1 MIALMQNILYNIFIF
16 EYQYFILKVHQF
28 LYEKPM
34 LFSPDYVYTR
44 VFCFF
49 LQHVEFRRKMRV
61 DAIISEWD
69 PPEVNLLQSA
79 VSAVQSDYTSVDV
92 SRRRYAIWSPRCC
105 LLSCFCICDSEH
117 CLAKLIHSFI
127 QGFLVILIMVYK

>member
-1 MIALMQNILYNIFIF
+1 
-16 EYQYFILKVHQF
+16 
-28 LYEKPM
+28 M